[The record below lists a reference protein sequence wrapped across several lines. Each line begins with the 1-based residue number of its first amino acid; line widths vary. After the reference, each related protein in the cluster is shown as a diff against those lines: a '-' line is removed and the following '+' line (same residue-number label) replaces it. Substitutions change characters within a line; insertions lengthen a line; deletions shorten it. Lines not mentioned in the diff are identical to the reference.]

1 LKVRYAVNK
10 LLVPRFSK
18 LWGQKKK
25 IGSPRRFMLKAK
37 ESFRVLFEIFLII
50 TFGAINDG
58 ETA

>member
-1 LKVRYAVNK
+1 VNK